1 MFEHEYV
8 ANRHL
13 PTASDVASGGLGCI
27 VFRTAANRGG
37 GGSLSKCI
45 QTTANC
51 EDVLPQVRDTSV
63 LPGKARP
70 PAWFKDLKN
79 VASGYLGCE
88 YEFASKPWAAQSS
101 NKWPIVSMGCFAAM
115 PKHA

>member
-37 GGSLSKCI
+37 GSFRNAFKPPQIARMWVSLKYAILQCYLERHDHLHGSKI
-45 QTTANC
+45 
-51 EDVLPQVRDTSV
+51 
-63 LPGKARP
+63 
-70 PAWFKDLKN
+70 
-79 VASGYLGCE
+79 
-88 YEFASKPWAAQSS
+88 
-101 NKWPIVSMGCFAAM
+101 
-115 PKHA
+115 